1 MAEFLGRISGINLI
15 RKKLHHFQDAQRLKT
30 YREKQLEL
38 KGKQRQEDKTL
49 SLRLSLQTKELDRKF
64 KALNKVEKRELQSL
78 HKEYKRDQ
86 RIEQRG
92 KHDEMPSLEKIAGLE
107 KSNVDIR
114 DRAPDLLSAFEEA
127 QKDRTHETPDLMKAF
142 TKASKDKDR
151 GDKDSGCS
159 AGQSQISKPK
169 FQRLRTRK
177 RDNGN
182 DRER

>member
-1 MAEFLGRISGINLI
+1 MAEFLGRISGVNLI
-15 RKKLHHFQDAQRLKT
+15 RKKLHHFQDAQRLKS
-30 YREKQLEL
+30 YREKQREL
-38 KGKQRQEDKTL
+38 KDKQRQEAEVV
-49 SLRLSLQTKELDRKF
+49 SLRLSLQTKELERKI

-78 HKEYKRDQ
+78 HKEHKRDQ

-92 KHDEMPSLEKIAGLE
+92 KHNEMPSLEKIAGLE
-107 KSNVDIR
+107 KSIVNVR

-127 QKDRTHETPDLMKAF
+127 QKDRPNEMPDLMKAF

-151 GDKDSGCS
+151 GDKDSGGS
-159 AGQSQISKPK
+159 DDRSQISRPT

-177 RDNGN
+177 RDKGN